1 MNKSDFDFDD
11 IENNITDEEIEE
23 EFIPPPKKEK
33 LQEPKEEILK
43 KKNIEQKTEKN
54 FPFKSPSDSKP
65 NIAPTSDRNQKTI
78 DNVTQKAK
86 ELNNSLETLDFNIE
100 KFNRFTQ
107 TIKSFKVWN
116 TFALSIGSFL
126 VGIMACIFVVSM
138 VQQNEK
144 AKQIAELLE
153 QFNVTV
159 SKDKNILQI
168 YTKKDFGELFKTPE
182 YSVLEI
188 KIKN

>member
-1 MNKSDFDFDD
+1 MSKDFNFDFDD
-11 IENNITDEEIEE
+11 IESNMDDDEID
-23 EFIPPPKKEK
+23 PPPQEEKKE
-33 LQEPKEEILK
+33 ETLK
-43 KKNIEQKTEKN
+43 KKKIEEKEPKN
-54 FPFKSPSDSKP
+54 FPFKSNSDSKP
-65 NIAPTSDRNQKTI
+65 IQAPTSNKNQKTI
-78 DNVTQKAK
+78 DSLTQKTK

-100 KFNRFTQ
+100 KFNRFSNNLKT
-107 TIKSFKVWN
+107 FKIWN
-116 TFALSIGSFL
+116 TVILSVSAFMI
-126 VGIMACIFVVSM
+126 GIMACIFVVSM

-153 QFNVTV
+153 DYNVTV
-159 SKDKNILQI
+159 SRDKNILQI